1 MDTERPTEKE
11 KPRGRIG
18 VALQSDPPQ
27 KRESPKAS
35 VVALTEEQEAQA
47 EAAAAR
53 IVGVPAA
60 SLLTHDVFDGVDS
73 YQVIESLLA
82 WMESLSGEAETITV
96 QMPVGDDPYQYRDVE
111 LRLTPALKM
120 TRHQIKDVLEDLRKL
135 NISFEGVAP
144 ADIVRNLIGT
154 ISDNDA
160 LDTIFARLYIPT
172 VEKSYKRDT
181 VSKRVECMGDLT
193 AGQMAGALYRFF
205 TSSGFAPKGAI
216 RTSLVKVG
224 AAYLSRVTDA
234 LQGLS
239 RKG

>member
-1 MDTERPTEKE
+1 MDTEKPIEQEK
-11 KPRGRIG
+11 KRGRIG
-18 VALQSDPPQ
+18 VALQNDPPQ
-27 KRESPKAS
+27 KREAPAAS
-35 VVALTEEQEAQA
+35 VVTLTEEQNAQA

-73 YQVIESLLA
+73 HQVIESLLA

-96 QMPVGDDPYQYRDVE
+96 QMPVGDDEYRDVE

-120 TRHQIKDVLEDLRKL
+120 TRHQIKDVLDDLRKL
-135 NISFEGVAP
+135 NINFEGVAP

-172 VEKSYKRDT
+172 TEKSYRRDT

-234 LQGLS
+234 LQGLT